1 VSETPFTIK
10 VQGQGLDETAQ
21 GFQKLG
27 DSVETAASKIE
38 GVKLDPQTLDSTAQA
53 ATTAATAIEDLG
65 SSGQTAAPKI
75 EDTAAAIEKAGTAAK
90 RAGDG
95 MSDLERAM
103 SGTWGQRGQ
112 QDLGIFVDY
121 AKQAGSATDS
131 ATISIG
137 KLGEVFNQVGG
148 RGAAANDILEASQ
161 ALLKGN
167 ERAGLAAAKGIGA
180 FISSFSMGALGIFL
194 STLGLVTAA
203 TVSWITKSKE
213 AKAASDALATT
224 IAALA
229 KEFAQLNNTPQDKLA
244 EAINT
249 NNRALDEQLR
259 KLQAIAEI
267 EDARAKAQYEL
278 DKSNLD
284 RERRT
289 REASGNPM
297 SEREYAARQN
307 QIETA
312 EGNRLAG
319 RPVDLARQ
327 QASAA
332 ATAAARAE
340 ETAAKTFDETA
351 QKLAEIDYDG
361 ARKLREVYAK
371 YTEEMAAA
379 SAANSIRA
387 ATERYGQANT
397 QAQAEELAARQKAA
411 GYAAILARY
420 GIDAAA
426 DQKTVN
432 NQIERENKTRQ
443 EQAKEQASLQK
454 AADDAAL
461 AAKEKAA
468 ELQERANTEKA
479 KYDAAEPARRAI
491 QANANDQRTTD
502 ATKSDNATAE
512 DRKKA
517 QAELDKLKA
526 DTEAAAQER
535 SKTPAGYFYTDEERA
550 AIAEKQKAI
559 DKMGPATPT
568 APTAPAKP
576 VKTTTYAPRTAAE
589 KAGQTPGA
597 DQPTGQSDQLPD
609 LAGPIN
615 DATKAVESAAPALAE
630 QLQPAVDA
638 TKDFAAKV
646 PELKLDGA
654 PLAAGIQAS
663 TTAIT
668 ALQQANTSVL
678 TDVLSLVKE
687 QNTTIKTLA
696 TQTNSLRVEVGQLRA
711 QVRNAA

>member
-1 VSETPFTIK
+1 
-10 VQGQGLDETAQ
+10 
-21 GFQKLG
+21 
-27 DSVETAASKIE
+27 
-38 GVKLDPQTLDSTAQA
+38 
-53 ATTAATAIEDLG
+53 
-65 SSGQTAAPKI
+65 
-75 EDTAAAIEKAGTAAK
+75 
-90 RAGDG
+90 
-95 MSDLERAM
+95 
-103 SGTWGQRGQ
+103 
-112 QDLGIFVDY
+112 
-121 AKQAGSATDS
+121 
-131 ATISIG
+131 
-137 KLGEVFNQVGG
+137 
-148 RGAAANDILEASQ
+148 
-161 ALLKGN
+161 
-167 ERAGLAAAKGIGA
+167 
-180 FISSFSMGALGIFL
+180 
-194 STLGLVTAA
+194 
-203 TVSWITKSKE
+203 
-213 AKAASDALATT
+213 
-224 IAALA
+224 
-229 KEFAQLNNTPQDKLA
+229 
-244 EAINT
+244 
-249 NNRALDEQLR
+249 
-259 KLQAIAEI
+259 
-267 EDARAKAQYEL
+267 
-278 DKSNLD
+278 
-284 RERRT
+284 
-289 REASGNPM
+289 M